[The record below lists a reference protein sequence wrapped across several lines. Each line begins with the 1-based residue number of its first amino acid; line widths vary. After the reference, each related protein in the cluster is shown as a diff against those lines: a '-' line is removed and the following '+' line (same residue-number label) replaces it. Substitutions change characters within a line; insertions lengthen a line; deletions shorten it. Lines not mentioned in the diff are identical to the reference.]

1 MKQPIQNLLSKQHTR
16 SIREFVA
23 STVTAALRERGE
35 ISRTENLA
43 AYSHAVNA
51 VECGVLDALLLHFG
65 GNQSATAAVGGLN
78 RATVRAIMHRNN
90 MASGDYI
97 LPPAES
103 AESAALNQK
112 ICEFAK
118 AHQIDVAAATTWLRQ
133 AIIDSLAFEQ
143 FLSLGQDDGL
153 SMAKKFGRAWSARNA
168 PEQWDIAT
176 VPSSDEL
183 TIMQAVGIAID
194 KTYTD
199 GGGKGVMFTDGSIYR
214 NVFWGM

>member
-1 MKQPIQNLLSKQHTR
+1 MKQPIQNLLNKQHTR

-23 STVTAALRERGE
+23 VMTLNALQQRGE

-51 VECGVLDALLLHFG
+51 AECGVLDALMLHFR
-65 GNQSATAAVGGLN
+65 GNQSAAAAVGGLN
-78 RATVRAIMHRNN
+78 RATVRAIMERNN
-90 MASGDYI
+90 MFAGDYI

-112 ICEFAK
+112 ICEFATI
-118 AHQIDVAAATTWLRQ
+118 HQIDVSAATTWLRQ
-133 AIIDSLAFEQ
+133 SIISSLVFEQ
-143 FLSLGQDDGL
+143 FLSLGQDDL
-153 SMAKKFGRAWSARNA
+153 SMSKKFGRMWASRNA

-176 VPSSDEL
+176 APSGNEL
-183 TIMQAVGIAID
+183 TTMQAVGITLD
-194 KTYTD
+194 KAYHD
-199 GGGKGVMFTDGSIYR
+199 GGGKAVMFTDGSIYR